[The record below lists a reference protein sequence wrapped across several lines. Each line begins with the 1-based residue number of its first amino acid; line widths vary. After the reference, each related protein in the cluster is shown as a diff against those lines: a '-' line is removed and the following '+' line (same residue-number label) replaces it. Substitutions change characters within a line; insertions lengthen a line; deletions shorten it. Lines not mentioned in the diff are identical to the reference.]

1 MGITV
6 GKILF
11 VFSFILG
18 ILVVPTEVYAVI
30 MHSFFFF
37 FEGGGGGREQTRYI
51 LGNRKSASGEL
62 LNEIAV
68 TEGNL
73 GTSC

>member
-1 MGITV
+1 MTGPLGYANMGITV

-37 FEGGGGGREQTRYI
+37 FEGGGGEGANKVYF
-51 LGNRKSASGEL
+51 GKSQVCKWW
-62 LNEIAV
+62 IA
-68 TEGNL
+68 
-73 GTSC
+73 